1 MTLRVAVYTDAPGVG
16 GGEIALGHLVAH
28 VPAAIE
34 LLVAGTSGPVVE
46 HVAGRRPGTPSLLL
60 PWSPRIG
67 DVRVTAAHARALR
80 TFRPH
85 VLHVN
90 LPVPWCGWYGILAGL
105 GCPGTAVIAVEQLP
119 IKTGSE
125 VERWLKRRL
134 SARLAAHVAVS
145 SRSAREVEAFAGLP
159 RGSVR
164 VVRNGVPDLG
174 PVEPPCHEGVAL
186 VAVGRLNAQK
196 GFDILLQALQLLAGV
211 RLVIVGGG
219 EEHDALT
226 RQAARLGLS
235 DRVHITGW
243 TDRVRDFLSQA
254 DIFVL
259 PSRSEGFPLAIVEA
273 MLAGLP
279 VVASGV
285 GGVPEAVRDGATGLL
300 VPKDDPQR
308 LAEALRR
315 LIDDPELRL
324 DMGRRGRLVA
334 TRFTDERMADEYL
347 EIWRSLAR
355 GYAGVHRPLE

>member
-1 MTLRVAVYTDAPGVG
+1 MALRVAVYTDAPGVG

-28 VPAAIE
+28 VPRDID
-34 LLVAGTSGPVVE
+34 LLVLGTSRPVVD
-46 HVAGRRPGTPSLLL
+46 HVAGRRPTTASLLL
-60 PWSPRIG
+60 PWSPRLG
-67 DVRVTAAHARALR
+67 DMRVAAAHVRALR
-80 TFRPH
+80 AFLPD

-90 LPVPWCGWYGILAGL
+90 LPVPWSGWYGIVAGL
-105 GCPGTAVIAVEQLP
+105 GCPRTAVVAVEQLP
-119 IKTGSE
+119 IKTRSE

-145 SRSAREVEAFAGLP
+145 ERSGREVEAYAGLP
-159 RGSVR
+159 PGSVG

-174 PVEPPCHEGVAL
+174 PVEPLPHDGVVL

-196 GFDILLQALQLLAGV
+196 GFDVLLEALQRLTGA

-235 DRVHITGW
+235 GRVRITGW
-243 TDRVRDFLSQA
+243 TERVRHFLSQG

-285 GGVPEAVRDGATGLL
+285 GGVPESVRDGETGLL
-300 VPKDDPQR
+300 VAKDEPERLAAALQR
-308 LAEALRR
+308 LIA
-315 LIDDPELRL
+315 DPELRVR
-324 DMGRRGRLVA
+324 MGRRGRLA
-334 TRFTDERMADEYL
+334 ALRFTDEQMAGTYL
-347 EIWRSLAR
+347 ELWQQVAR
-355 GYAGVHRPLE
+355 